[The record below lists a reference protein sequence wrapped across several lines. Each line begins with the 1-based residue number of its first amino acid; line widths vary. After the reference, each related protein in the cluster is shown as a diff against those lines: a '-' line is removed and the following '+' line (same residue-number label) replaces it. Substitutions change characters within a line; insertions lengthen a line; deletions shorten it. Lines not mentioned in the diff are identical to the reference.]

1 MIDFI
6 YATLASLGYTHPLHP
21 AVVHIPMGMILGGF
35 LFKLFSFK
43 WPALE
48 KTAYNCFMLALAFV
62 PVTALLGI
70 LDWQHRLLGHW
81 SRLII
86 AKFILAGI
94 LTALLAFIA
103 VLHQRETTSPRLMM
117 LLYTLCLIAAMGIG
131 FVGGQLVYG

>member
-6 YATLASLGYTHPLHP
+6 YTTLASLGYTHPLHP

-48 KTAYNCFMLALAFV
+48 KTAYHCFMLALAFV
-62 PVTALLGI
+62 PVVALLGI
-70 LDWQHRLLGHW
+70 MDWQHRMLGYW

-86 AKFILAGI
+86 AKFILAGV
-94 LTALLAFIA
+94 LTGLLTLTA
-103 VLHQRETTSPRLMM
+103 VLHHRGNASPRLIM
-117 LLYTLCLIAAMGIG
+117 LVYTLCLIAAMAIG